1 MVGFIDVAFKAEPDE
16 PTGLALRGL
25 AITLQE
31 DAKNNDQPP
40 SVGGLANLADFTVG
54 RQRRVVRS
62 TFGAEL
68 HGLVDSVEQL
78 LLLQITSHH
87 IYTYIYIYIY
97 ILRYTPVAGGYDR
110 SCRTRG
116 LYPSLDVAVD
126 AKVVFD
132 IVAATVACD
141 PQGCSFKL
149 HLISLRDRLTQGII
163 RRMHWVDTRDM
174 LADGLAKGGLD
185 RALLQCW
192 Q

>member
-97 ILRYTPVAGGYDR
+97 IYCGTHQSPEDMIDLVEHADCTLRWT
-110 SCRTRG
+110 
-116 LYPSLDVAVD
+116 
-126 AKVVFD
+126 
-132 IVAATVACD
+132 
-141 PQGCSFKL
+141 
-149 HLISLRDRLTQGII
+149 LR
-163 RRMHWVDTRDM
+163 
-174 LADGLAKGGLD
+174 
-185 RALLQCW
+185 
-192 Q
+192 